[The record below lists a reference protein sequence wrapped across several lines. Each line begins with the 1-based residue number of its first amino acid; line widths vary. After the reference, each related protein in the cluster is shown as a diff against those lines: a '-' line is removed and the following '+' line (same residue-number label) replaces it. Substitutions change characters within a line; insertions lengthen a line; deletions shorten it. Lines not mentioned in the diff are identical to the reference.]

1 MAYATLAELRDWV
14 GIPVADTADDAKLTL
29 ALAAAEAEIDAYCGR
44 APGGFGID
52 GAVVDRDY
60 TPVTD
65 GLVDVDPI
73 ATLTGLVVKTDDND
87 DGTFETTWT
96 VGTDFRVE
104 PTNAAA
110 EGVPWTRIVA
120 AGSKVFPTRNR
131 YFPGVRVTAKYGWP
145 TAVPPPVKQATLIQA
160 AFLWGRKDARF
171 GVAGSPEF
179 GNELRV
185 ESALDRTAQALLGPY
200 RRPWVFV

>member
-1 MAYATLAELRDWV
+1 MAYATVDELRDWV
-14 GIPVADTADDAKLTL
+14 GIPVSDTADDTKLAL
-29 ALAAAEAEIDAYCGR
+29 ALAAAEEAINAYCGR
-44 APGGFGID
+44 SFSLDAN
-52 GAVVDRDY
+52 
-60 TPVTD
+60 PVARTYSPLTD
-65 GLVDVDPI
+65 ALVDVDPFG
-73 ATLTGLVVKTDDND
+73 TLTGLVVETDDND
-87 DGTFETTWT
+87 DGTYETTWT
-96 VGTDFRVE
+96 INTDFRAE

-110 EGVPWTRIVA
+110 QGAPWTRLVA
-120 AGSKVFPTRNR
+120 SGSKVFPTRNR

-145 TAVPPPVKQATLIQA
+145 AAVPSSVKQATLIQA
-160 AFLWGRKDARF
+160 AFVWKRKDATF

>member
-29 ALAAAEAEIDAYCGR
+29 ALAAAEVEIDAYCGR
-44 APGGFGID
+44 SFTLDATVVARTYAPL
-52 GAVVDRDY
+52 A
-60 TPVTD
+60 D

-73 ATLTGLVVKTDDND
+73 GTLTGLVVETDDND
-87 DGTFETTWT
+87 DGTYETAWA
-96 VGTDFRVE
+96 VGTDFRAE

-110 EGVPWTRIVA
+110 QAVPWTRLVA
-120 AGSKVFPTRNR
+120 TGSKVFPTHNR

-145 TAVPPPVKQATLIQA
+145 AAVPAPVKQATLIQA